1 MDRRDDQARPG
12 GNLREAYREVM
23 GRPLSAGELQ
33 GFGKRRESGPSVA
46 PYADVKLV
54 NRRGRKGVSAT
65 IGLKG
70 TF

>member
-1 MDRRDDQARPG
+1 MDRQDDQACPG
-12 GNLREAYREVM
+12 RDLWEAYREVM
-23 GRPLSAGELQ
+23 ARPLSADELQ
-33 GFGKRRESGPSVA
+33 GFGKRKESKPSVA

-54 NRRGRKGVSAT
+54 NRRGRKGISVT